1 VLRSGSYILPT
12 LLAVFLHVVV
22 VALLANSWF
31 EHEEASKKV
40 PRHVQARIVDLTSH
54 KALKKEAAE
63 AKARQKAEQRR
74 KAEAEKKQIADKKR
88 KAAEEKRKA
97 AEKKRQQDIAKKKSS

>member
-1 VLRSGSYILPT
+1 MLRSGNYIVPT

-40 PRHVQARIVDLTSH
+40 PRHVQARIVDLTSQ
-54 KALKKEAAE
+54 KALKK
-63 AKARQKAEQRR
+63 KPQKLRQ
-74 KAEAEKKQIADKKR
+74 DKKL
-88 KAAEEKRKA
+88 
-97 AEKKRQQDIAKKKSS
+97 SSV